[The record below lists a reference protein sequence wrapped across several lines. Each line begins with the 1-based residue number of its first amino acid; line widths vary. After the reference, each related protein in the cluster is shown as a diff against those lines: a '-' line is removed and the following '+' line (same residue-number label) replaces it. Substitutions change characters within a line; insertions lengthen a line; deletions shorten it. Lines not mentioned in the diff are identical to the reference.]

1 MTAKQ
6 LLRELETLP
15 HTARIR
21 RMVELGRK
29 AAHDPKL
36 ATLLTTLEQG
46 GFYERFLALHACF
59 GNRDGAHVLHALTDP
74 SRIIRGLAIQLAPLT
89 CNEEQLRQALQ
100 TIPRDGRR
108 ALLWKLHHQ
117 GYDALIDDYLL
128 QLVATDD
135 RQLLQLL
142 PYGSPALVR
151 QQMIRIQPL
160 MKLAD
165 WRRLA
170 RHHPA
175 LASEFLSTWAASVT
189 SLDLQLLA
197 FANGILPILAKKQP
211 DGAVKVAQ
219 TLARSISLSRLDLK
233 ALLLQRPAQ
242 LADLVLQSQD
252 DLGLVDFSVVAH
264 KLNNERLLALHN
276 AYPGQLEA
284 FPTAWN
290 LQHLSP
296 ARRGELYTLFV
307 PRWRN
312 QGEYERI
319 PAETIALLPRPLR
332 EQEGRRFLALPSLAM
347 YPEQRLAYAA
357 CLPWDEAR
365 DVLDSFLHDPGEK
378 VRMVALQTLV
388 QVTRYERAHLPEVL
402 KVVQAHL
409 HEPDPVCYALLNS
422 LSELPRSIWQA
433 EHLASLEV
441 IVQSV
446 VNTFDSSTSTL
457 GALFLLITR
466 LLERAPAWSASQ
478 FARIAQ
484 ACGIT
489 FFAYGRI
496 DNRLSDAD
504 VLQLGPS
511 LRPILTSWAEK
522 GDEEKLTYLLS
533 VFGKRVRVFEELL
546 DALEIV
552 FHRPISFDF
561 GNQILLTLSAY
572 RPARA
577 AQLIPELIQKDRNWI
592 TYPAV
597 LTYLLNQRQDL
608 LTPFL
613 KHQKYSDLFN
623 DSKAEVGYR
632 RRRRGTRP
640 LIRGYVRWTARQ
652 QIRFARTLRKVI
664 LDETNTHDLIGR
676 AIARLFALPA
686 VPNRHRLALTKN
698 QQPVVRDLALI
709 HLRQLDN
716 TSPILPI
723 LLEALQDERAVRAM
737 YALRPCL
744 LALPPQEA
752 LAILRA
758 IPFARVTIAKE
769 VVRLLGDLP
778 GEEAL
783 QELLALDT
791 QELHRDVRVALV
803 RSLGR
808 HMERDDAWRIL
819 EREARSADKTIAVST
834 ARLSLSPTPAKA
846 YHARKSFRRT
856 ERDWYSLHHF
866 FWFSEWNTVTM
877 THLAGEHRAL
887 KAQQRL
893 MHLFAL
899 LLARPELDVRTA
911 VLRGSTRLPAA
922 DEGQKLLISLL
933 AVMDADDEEI
943 CAAAA
948 SAIFGTSVANDAE
961 VIAQAVGRLLVNRR
975 ALLQIL
981 LVLQQTHAIN
991 RRQLIPIARAIIAAL
1006 AVDPLTIAL
1015 RIELAMVSLP
1025 WDEVAIILT
1034 EAAATDTLHAD
1045 ALHRACL
1052 VSNLV
1057 LGRYGTIGRPDSKEM
1072 VRLEEKLATSHD
1084 ERLRR
1089 IALATLVAQAEEAHC
1104 WNTERRARLE
1114 AYRADPSPLVAAAA
1128 QFTVI
1133 SHTEA

>member
-6 LLRELETLP
+6 LLQELETLP
-15 HTARIR
+15 YAARIR
-21 RMVELGRK
+21 RMVELGRT
-29 AAHDPKL
+29 AVHDPQL
-36 ATLLTTLEQG
+36 ATILTTLEQG
-46 GFYERFLALHACF
+46 DFYARFLALHACF
-59 GNRDGAHVLHALTDP
+59 GSRDGAHVLRALTEP
-74 SRIIRGLAIQLAPLT
+74 SRIIRGLAIELVPLT
-89 CNEEQLRQALQ
+89 CNETQLRQALQ
-100 TIPRDGRR
+100 AIPRDGRR
-108 ALLWKLHHQ
+108 ALLWQLHHH
-117 GYDALIDDYLL
+117 GYHTLIDDYLR

-135 RQLLQLL
+135 LQLLQLL

-151 QQMIRIQPL
+151 QQIAHIQPL

-175 LASEFLSTWAASVT
+175 LAGEFLSLWAASVA
-189 SLDLQLLA
+189 SLDLQLLT

-211 DGAVKVAQ
+211 DGAVQFVEML
-219 TLARSISLSRLDLK
+219 TRSVSLSRLDLK

-242 LADLVLQSQD
+242 LADLVLQNPD

-276 AYPGQLEA
+276 AYPGQLESPSA
-284 FPTAWN
+284 EWG
-290 LQHLSP
+290 LQRLSP
-296 ARRGELYTLFV
+296 ARRAEFYTLLV
-307 PRWRN
+307 PRWRD
-312 QGEYERI
+312 QEGYDRI
-319 PAETIALLPRPLR
+319 TAGTIALLPHPLR

-347 YPEQRLAYAA
+347 YPEKRLAYAA
-357 CLPWDEAR
+357 CLPWNEAR
-365 DVLDSFLHDPGEK
+365 DVLDPFLHDPGEK
-378 VRMVALQTLV
+378 VRTVALQTLV
-388 QVTRYERAHLPEVL
+388 QVTRYEREHLLEVL
-402 KVVQAHL
+402 QVVQAHL
-409 HEPDPVCYALLNS
+409 HEPDPICYALLDS
-422 LSELPRSIWQA
+422 LNELPRSIWRT
-433 EHLASLEV
+433 EHLASMEA

-446 VNTFDSSTSTL
+446 INTFDSSPSTL

-466 LLERAPAWSASQ
+466 LLERAPEWSATR
-478 FARIAQ
+478 FAQIAQ
-484 ACGIT
+484 ARGIT
-489 FFAYGRI
+489 FAYGCI

-504 VLQLGPS
+504 VRQLGPA

-522 GDEEKLTYLLS
+522 GDEEKLQYLLA

-561 GNQILLTLSAY
+561 GNRILLALSDY

-577 AQLIPELIQKDRNWI
+577 AQLIPELIQRDRNWI

-597 LTYLLNQRQDL
+597 LTYLLNWRQDL

-623 DSKAEVGYR
+623 GLQAETSYR
-632 RRRRGTRP
+632 RRRRGPRP
-640 LIRGYVRWTARQ
+640 LIRGYARWTARQ
-652 QIRFARTLRKVI
+652 QIRFARTLREVI

-686 VPNRHRLALTKN
+686 IPNDHWLALTKN
-698 QQPVVRDLALI
+698 QQPVVRDLTLI

-716 TSPILPI
+716 TTPILPL

-744 LALPPQEA
+744 LTLPPQEA

-758 IPFARVTIAKE
+758 IPLARVTIAKE
-769 VVRLLGDLP
+769 VVRLVGDLP
-778 GEEAL
+778 GEEAF
-783 QELLALDT
+783 QALLALDG
-791 QELHRDVRVALV
+791 QALHRDVRVALV
-803 RSLGR
+803 RALGR
-808 HMERDDAWRIL
+808 HLERDDAWRIL

-856 ERDWYSLHHF
+856 EHDWYSLHHF

-877 THLAGEHRAL
+877 THLAGEHLSL

-893 MHLFAL
+893 MRLFAL
-899 LLARPELDVRTA
+899 LLARPELDVRAA
-911 VLRGSTRLPAA
+911 VLRGCTRLSAV
-922 DEGQKLLISLL
+922 DEGQELLRRLL
-933 AVMDADDEEI
+933 AAMDADDEEI

-961 VIAQAVGRLLVNRR
+961 VIAQAVGRLLANRR
-975 ALLQIL
+975 ALVQIR

-1015 RIELAMVSLP
+1015 RVELAMVSLP
-1025 WDEVAIILT
+1025 WDEVATILT
-1034 EAAATDTLHAD
+1034 EAAATDALHAD

-1052 VSNLV
+1052 VSDLV
-1057 LGRYGTIGRPDSKEM
+1057 LGRYGKIGRPDSKEI
-1072 VRLEEKLATSHD
+1072 VRLEETLAASHD

-1089 IALATLVAQAEEAHC
+1089 IALATLAAQAEEAHG

-1114 AYRADPSPLVAAAA
+1114 AYCADPSPLVAAAA

-1133 SHTEA
+1133 PQTEA